1 MMEANSKLSKDL
13 NDNFLEKFLE
23 NFKELIRVSSLL
35 KNDSKS
41 YNQQITIIFN
51 YFDLLFKFVCMQ
63 YLSIF
68 N

>member
-41 YNQQITIIFN
+41 YNQQITIIYN
-51 YFDLLFKFVCMQ
+51 YFDLLI
-63 YLSIF
+63 LI
-68 N
+68 

>member
-51 YFDLLFKFVCMQ
+51 YFDLLILICMHT
-63 YLSIF
+63 IF
-68 N
+68 EYI